1 MTRYAL
7 VDCNNFFVS
16 CERVFRPDLAK
27 KPVAV
32 LSNNDGCIVARSN
45 EVKAFDIPMGVPLF
59 KVKDI
64 VRANDIKLFSA
75 NFELYGDMSQRIV
88 ELLRQETPLIE
99 VYSIDECFIDLSEL
113 PIEDAHE
120 WAVRVRDR
128 IWCEVG
134 IPVSVGVAPTKTL
147 AKAASFY
154 AKTHGDGTHI
164 VEDEASRRE
173 LLTQLPINEVWGIG
187 RRIGPKLRD
196 KGITTAQQLID
207 ASDAWLEQQF
217 NITGMRMVDELR
229 GNARIPFGD
238 KKDQRASI
246 MRSRSFGHRVRDYF
260 QLESAVATFA
270 AQAASRLRA
279 QDSVCSGIVTFVS
292 TGIRPTEQRR
302 YASQFVSLGEAT
314 ADSGR
319 LVTAALEGLNAIYD
333 PDFAYQKAGVTLV
346 GITDIATWQLAL
358 VNGDVEREKKVSLM
372 REVDKLNARYG
383 KGTVWQ
389 GTEARSKATW
399 QSKSERRSPR
409 YTTRLHELPK
419 LHR

>member
-45 EVKAFDIPMGVPLF
+45 EVKKLAIPMGVPLF

-64 VRANDIKLFSA
+64 VKSNDIKLFSA

-88 ELLRQETPLIE
+88 ELLRQETPLVE

-113 PIEDAHE
+113 PIDDVHE
-120 WAVRVRDR
+120 WAVRVRQR
-128 IWCEVG
+128 IWREVG
-134 IPVSVGVAPTKTL
+134 IPVSIGIAPTKTL

-154 AKTHGDGTHI
+154 AKTHGDGTHV
-164 VEDEASRRE
+164 VETEETQRE
-173 LLTQLPINEVWGIG
+173 LLAQLPVGEVWGIG
-187 RRIGPKLRD
+187 RRLGPKLQE
-196 KGITTAQQLID
+196 KGISTALQLVD
-207 ASDAWLEQQF
+207 ASDKWLAMQF
-217 NITGMRMVDELR
+217 TITGMRMVDELR
-229 GNARIPFGD
+229 GEARIAFGD
-238 KKDQRASI
+238 KKDQRATI

-270 AQAASRLRA
+270 SQAAATLRA
-279 QDSVCSGIVTFVS
+279 QGSVCGGIVTFVS
-292 TGIRPTEQRR
+292 TGIRPADQRH
-302 YASQFVSLGEAT
+302 YASQFVALSEAT

-319 LVTAALEGLNAIYD
+319 LITAALEGLDAVYD

-346 GITDIATWQLAL
+346 GITDVAAWQLSL
-358 VNGDVEREKKVSLM
+358 VEEDVQREKKVDLM
-372 REVDKLNARYG
+372 REVDRLNARYG

-389 GTEARSKATW
+389 GTEARSKAEW
-399 QSKSERRSPR
+399 LSKKGRRSPR
-409 YTTRLHELPK
+409 YTTQLHELPV

>member
-27 KPVAV
+27 EPVVV

-45 EVKAFDIPMGVPLF
+45 EVKKLAIPMGVPLF
-59 KVKDI
+59 KVRDI
-64 VRANDIKLFSA
+64 VKANDIKLFSA

-113 PIEDAHE
+113 PIEDVHE
-120 WAVRVRDR
+120 WAVRVRKR
-128 IWCEVG
+128 VWREVG
-134 IPVSVGVAPTKTL
+134 IPVSIGIAPTKTL

-154 AKTHGDGTHI
+154 AKTHGDGTHV
-164 VEDEASRRE
+164 VEDETARRE
-173 LLTQLPINEVWGIG
+173 LLAQLPVGEVWGIG
-187 RRIGPKLRD
+187 RRLGPKLQD
-196 KGITTAQQLID
+196 KGISTALQLID
-207 ASDAWLEQQF
+207 ASDKWLAQQF
-217 NITGMRMVDELR
+217 TITGMRMVDELR
-229 GNARIPFGD
+229 GEARIPFGD

-270 AQAASRLRA
+270 ARAAATLRS
-279 QDSVCSGIVTFVS
+279 QDSVCGGIVTFIS
-292 TGIRPTEQRR
+292 TGIRPSEQRH
-302 YASQFVSLGEAT
+302 YASQFVALDEPT
-314 ADSGR
+314 ADSGQ
-319 LVTAALEGLNAIYD
+319 LVAKALEGLEGVYD

-346 GITDIATWQLAL
+346 GIADVSAWQLSLTGEEDLRA
-358 VNGDVEREKKVSLM
+358 KKVDLM

-389 GTEARSKATW
+389 GTEARSKASW

-409 YTTRLHELPK
+409 YTTQLHELPE

>member
-27 KPVAV
+27 EPVAV

-45 EVKAFDIPMGVPLF
+45 EVKKLAIPMGAPLF
-59 KVKDI
+59 KVRDI
-64 VRANDIKLFSA
+64 VRVNDVKLFSA

-113 PIEDAHE
+113 PIEDVHE
-120 WAVRVRDR
+120 WAVRVRKR
-128 IWCEVG
+128 VWKEVG
-134 IPVSVGVAPTKTL
+134 IPVSIGIAPTKTL

-154 AKTHGDGTHI
+154 AKTHGDGTHV
-164 VEDEASRRE
+164 VEDEATRRE
-173 LLTQLPINEVWGIG
+173 LLAQLPVGEVWGIG
-187 RRIGPKLRD
+187 RRLGPKLQE
-196 KGITTAQQLID
+196 KGISNALQLVDTSDKWLAQQ
-207 ASDAWLEQQF
+207 F
-217 NITGMRMVDELR
+217 TITGMRMVDELR
-229 GNARIPFGD
+229 GEARIAFGD
-238 KKDQRASI
+238 KKDQRATI

-270 AQAASRLRA
+270 ARAAATLRS
-279 QDSVCSGIVTFVS
+279 QGSVCVGVVTYIS
-292 TGIRPTEQRR
+292 TGIRPAEQRR
-302 YASQFVSLGEAT
+302 YASQLVRLDEAT
-314 ADSGR
+314 ADSGQ
-319 LVTAALEGLNAIYD
+319 LVAKALEGLNAVYD

-346 GITDIATWQLAL
+346 GITDVAAWQLSFT
-358 VNGDVEREKKVSLM
+358 GEEDEREKKIDLM
-372 REVDKLNARYG
+372 HEVDKLNARYG

-389 GTEARSKATW
+389 GTEARSKASW

-409 YTTRLHELPK
+409 YTTQLHELPE
-419 LHR
+419 LHG

>member
-27 KPVAV
+27 EPVAV
-32 LSNNDGCIVARSN
+32 LSNNDGCVVARSN
-45 EVKAFDIPMGVPLF
+45 EVKSLDIPMGVPLF

-64 VRANDIKLFSA
+64 VRVNNVQLFSA

-113 PIEDAHE
+113 PIEDVHE
-120 WAVRVRDR
+120 WAVRVRTR
-128 IWCEVG
+128 VWREVG
-134 IPVSVGVAPTKTL
+134 IPVSIGVAPTKTL

-154 AKTHGDGTHI
+154 AKTHGDGTHV
-164 VEDEASRRE
+164 VEDEAARRA
-173 LLTQLPINEVWGIG
+173 LLKDMPIGEIWGIG
-187 RRIGPKLRD
+187 RRLGPKLQE
-196 KGITTAQQLID
+196 KGISKALQLTEASDKWLAQQ
-207 ASDAWLEQQF
+207 F
-217 NITGMRMVDELR
+217 TITGMRMVDELR
-229 GNARIPFGD
+229 GQARIAFGD
-238 KKDQRASI
+238 KRDQRATI

-270 AQAASRLRA
+270 SQAAATLRS
-279 QDSVCSGIVTFVS
+279 QGSVCSGIVTFIS

-302 YASQFVSLGEAT
+302 HVSQFVSLPEAT

-319 LVTAALEGLNAIYD
+319 LITAALEGLNAVYD

-346 GITDIATWQLAL
+346 GITDIAAWQLSL
-358 VNGDVEREKKVSLM
+358 TGGGSEREKKVDLM

-389 GTEARSKATW
+389 GTEARSKASW

-409 YTTRLHELPK
+409 YTTQLHELPI

>member
-16 CERVFRPDLAK
+16 CERVFRPDLAG

-64 VRANDIKLFSA
+64 VRANGVTLFSA
-75 NFELYGDMSQRIV
+75 NFELYGDISQRIV

-113 PIEDAHE
+113 PLADAHE
-120 WAVRVRDR
+120 WAVRVRKR
-128 IWCEVG
+128 VWREIG
-134 IPVSVGVAPTKTL
+134 IPVSIGVAPTKTL

-154 AKTHGDGTHI
+154 AKTHGDGTHVI
-164 VEDEASRRE
+164 EDDASRRE
-173 LLTQLPINEVWGIG
+173 LLAQLPVGEVWGIG
-187 RRIGPKLRD
+187 WRTTPKLIE
-196 KGITTAQQLID
+196 KGISTALQLID
-207 ASDAWLEQQF
+207 ASDAWLGQQF
-217 NITGMRMVDELR
+217 NITGLKMIDELR
-229 GNARIPFGD
+229 GQARIKFGD

-246 MRSRSFGHRVRDYF
+246 MRSRSFGHRVRDYY

-270 AQAASRLRA
+270 SQAAATLRA
-279 QDSVCSGIVTFVS
+279 QGSVCKGIITFVS
-292 TGIRPTEQRR
+292 TGVRPVEQRR
-302 YASQFVSLGEAT
+302 HASQYVSLEEAS
-314 ADSGR
+314 ADSGQ
-319 LVTAALEGLNAIYD
+319 LITAALEALNAVYD

-346 GITDIATWQLAL
+346 GITDIASWQLSLASD
-358 VNGDVEREKKVSLM
+358 GAQREKKVALM
-372 REVDKLNARYG
+372 HEVDKLNARYG

-399 QSKSERRSPR
+399 LSKHERRSPR
-409 YTTRLHELPK
+409 YTTRLHELPI
-419 LHR
+419 LHI

>member
-32 LSNNDGCIVARSN
+32 LSNNDGCVVARSN
-45 EVKAFDIPMGVPLF
+45 EVKALDIPMGVPLF
-59 KVKDI
+59 KVRDI
-64 VRANDIKLFSA
+64 VRAHDVQLFSA

-99 VYSIDECFIDLSEL
+99 VYSIDECFIDLTEL
-113 PIEDAHE
+113 PIEDVHE
-120 WAVRVRDR
+120 WAVRVRNR
-128 IWCEVG
+128 VWREIG
-134 IPVSVGVAPTKTL
+134 IPVSVGIAPTKTL

-154 AKTHGDGTHI
+154 AKTHGDGTHV
-164 VEDEASRRE
+164 VEDEEARRH
-173 LLTQLPINEVWGIG
+173 LLTELPTSEVWGIG
-187 RRIGPKLRD
+187 RRLGPKLLD
-196 KGITTAQQLID
+196 KGISKAIQLTD
-207 ASDAWLEQQF
+207 ASDKWLAQQF
-217 NITGMRMVDELR
+217 TITGMRMVDELR
-229 GNARIPFGD
+229 GKVRIAFGD
-238 KKDQRASI
+238 KRDQRATI

-270 AQAASRLRA
+270 SQAAATLRS
-279 QDSVCSGIVTFVS
+279 QGSVCSGVITFVS
-292 TGIRPTEQRR
+292 TGIRSNEQRR
-302 YASQFVSLGEAT
+302 YASQFVSLPEAT

-319 LVTAALEGLNAIYD
+319 LITAALEGLNAVYD

-346 GITDIATWQLAL
+346 GIADITAWQLSL
-358 VNGDVEREKKVSLM
+358 TGEDGQREKKVDLM

-389 GTEARSKATW
+389 GTEARSKASW

-409 YTTRLHELPK
+409 YTTQLHELP
-419 LHR
+419 LLNS